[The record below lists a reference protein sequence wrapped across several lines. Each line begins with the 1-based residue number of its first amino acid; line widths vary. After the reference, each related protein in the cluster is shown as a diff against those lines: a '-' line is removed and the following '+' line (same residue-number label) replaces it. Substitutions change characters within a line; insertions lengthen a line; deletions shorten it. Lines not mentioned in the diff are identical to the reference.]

1 MWEKA
6 RIAMSNEELFMLAD
20 ANEYDVIFNEF
31 STRVLGR
38 EFFEDCLFFGQS
50 NEDIARDMGWMEGE
64 ELPEE

>member
-1 MWEKA
+1 
-6 RIAMSNEELFMLAD
+6 MLAD

-50 NEDIARDMGWMEGE
+50 NEDIARDMGWIEEE